1 MTVINKTQ
9 PMREAEIDIAD
20 YINGTLTDKLA
31 ELDATDVQLQK
42 NIDTETEQRIDGDTE
57 LTNKLTTETNE
68 RIAADNTLQA
78 NIDAEAKTR
87 ETNDTTLQANIDAEA
102 GRAKAEEAKLIND
115 VSNNLTKITALE
127 NLFPVQTDYIYDKS
141 VTEEKLS
148 ESLQTLI
155 SFCKT
160 LPDLEF
166 GYSDAISL
174 AAGGFESFTVTFAT
188 AKTEAPAVL
197 VSAQC
202 NSDSNI
208 TAKVKYTTTDSVV
221 IDVYNNGT
229 TTAGNI
235 TVDWLAIS
243 GR

>member
-9 PMREAEIDIAD
+9 PMREAEIDIAN
-20 YINGTLTDKLA
+20 YINGALTDKLA
-31 ELDATDVQLQK
+31 ELDATDKQMQA
-42 NIDTETEQRIDGDTE
+42 NIYAEIEQRLEGDTE
-57 LTNKLTTETNE
+57 LTDKLTTETNE
-68 RIAADNTLQA
+68 RIAAGNTLQS
-78 NIDAEAKTR
+78 NIDVE
-87 ETNDTTLQANIDAEA
+87 I
-102 GRAKAEEAKLIND
+102 GRATAEEAKLIND
-115 VSNNLTKITALE
+115 VSNNLSKITALE
-127 NLFPVQTDYIYDKS
+127 HLFPIQSDYIYDKS

-160 LPDLEF
+160 LPDFEF

-174 AAGGFESFTVTFAT
+174 AAGGFESFTVAFAS
-188 AKTEAPAVL
+188 AKTEPPAVL

-229 TTAGNI
+229 TAVGNI